1 MNRPAAD
8 SPAFW
13 PTVLLLLRFARKRS
27 TGRQKR
33 RAELQRNRAGK
44 FVADWG
50 GFGFVVLAL
59 GMTLLHIAAAV
70 AVHRAVVAGE
80 VLEAERSGRVVI
92 SHAFAERIRE
102 QERIAGNTA
111 ALTAIQLERFYRPEA
126 RRIAEARGGS
136 VAEIEHRL
144 RQVIGAQGSRG
155 ISDEDIAAGGLSDL
169 PRGGA

>member
-59 GMTLLHIAAAV
+59 GTAGAEGPASGPSASATAWAV
-70 AVHRAVVAGE
+70 KVNVP
-80 VLEAERSGRVVI
+80 SG
-92 SHAFAERIRE
+92 
-102 QERIAGNTA
+102 TA
-111 ALTAIQLERFYRPEA
+111 ASTQAALAA
-126 RRIAEARGGS
+126 WS
-136 VAEIEHRL
+136 
-144 RQVIGAQGSRG
+144 SRATPT
-155 ISDEDIAAGGLSDL
+155 SPT
-169 PRGGA
+169 PR